1 MHVYSGIY
9 MLGGVHANMY
19 LIDGELL
26 VDAGTGE
33 NFAEIKKEIESKF
46 NPADIRA
53 VINTHYHYDHTGGNK
68 KFRDWLK
75 SEILIHKMD
84 KDFVEKAETL
94 AEKFGSTARVM
105 TVDKVIKEGQVFSTK
120 NFNFHVIHTPGHTP
134 GSICLYDPEH
144 KMLISGDTLMSN
156 GVGRVDLPNSDRTL
170 MIESLKKISELSINY
185 LFPGHGPP
193 RIGGIDFY
201 VKQLINSMEN
211 GREVFVKEI

>member
-1 MHVYSGIY
+1 
-9 MLGGVHANMY
+9 MLVKDIKTFGGMGYDSNIY
-19 LIDGELL
+19 LIDNELL
-26 VDAGTGE
+26 IDTGTGRM
-33 NFAEIKKEIESKF
+33 FSDIKKEMGSVGVRLI
-46 NPADIRA
+46 
-53 VINTHYHYDHTGGNK
+53 VNTHYHFDHTGGNK